1 MSRASTEFDEKLF
14 GRRALS
20 PPTETPRGAVTNNV
34 VKLTRRVAIIPQN
47 QANAQA
53 KEAARLEAAKL
64 VKLVA
69 GRRYGDSVKV
79 SIARAA
85 VALGWPYSRT
95 EDIWRCEAR
104 IIHSHEMDMLRSYR
118 KCAAAQR

>member
-1 MSRASTEFDEKLF
+1 M
-14 GRRALS
+14 
-20 PPTETPRGAVTNNV
+20 NNV
-34 VKLTRRVAIIPQN
+34 VNLTIPQD

-53 KEAARLEAAKL
+53 KEAARLEAATL

-69 GRRYGDSVKV
+69 GRRVGESVKV

-85 VALGWPYSRT
+85 VAGWSYSRT
-95 EDIWRCEAR
+95 EDIWRREAR

>member
-53 KEAARLEAAKL
+53 RLEAAKL

-85 VALGWPYSRT
+85 VALGWSYSRT
-95 EDIWRCEAR
+95 EDIWRREAR